1 MSDMSVEERVRER
14 AYQLWE
20 RDGSPEG
27 HADEYWHQAWAEI
40 MAQEDEPGAERPA
53 TDVGGANAPHMPE

>member
-27 HADEYWHQAWAEI
+27 RADEYWH
-40 MAQEDEPGAERPA
+40 
-53 TDVGGANAPHMPE
+53 